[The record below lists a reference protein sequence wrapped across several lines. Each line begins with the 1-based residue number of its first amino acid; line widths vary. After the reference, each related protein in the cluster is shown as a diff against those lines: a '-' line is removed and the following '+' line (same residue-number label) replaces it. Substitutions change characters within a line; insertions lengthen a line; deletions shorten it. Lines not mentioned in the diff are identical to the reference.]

1 VLKVGDVAEP
11 KVGPIVRALRKELGR
26 TLADVAAASGLSV
39 PFLSQVENGR
49 TSTSL
54 RSLQALADALGTT
67 AVALLTAAEEAAR
80 VDVVRAGENSLEDGA
95 TGAVRVLV
103 RGHRQ
108 LHALEFTGATDR
120 GDRTFQHTNDEL
132 IYVVRGSARVLA
144 GDEEHL
150 LAAGDTLYWAA
161 GVSHSWR
168 ALTDDTQVLL
178 VAVNEK
184 ARVNLEPPRS

>member
-1 VLKVGDVAEP
+1 MAEP
-11 KVGPIVRALRKELGR
+11 RVGPVVRALRKELGR

-95 TGAVRVLV
+95 TGEVRVLV

-132 IYVVRGSARVLA
+132 IYVVRGSARVRA

-150 LAAGDTLYWAA
+150 LATGDTLYWAA
-161 GVSHSWR
+161 GVPHSWR